1 MLINCLKITQLP
13 HNLAAQIVCPSP
25 NVWDFDEK
33 MLYWV
38 SVVRGLHIQYRI
50 TTQLLI
56 HDNMGRQV
64 FKRRIQNQN
73 DSKTKT
79 KQNLATL
86 QGF

>member
-1 MLINCLKITQLP
+1 MPQNSPT
-13 HNLAAQIVCPSP
+13 QIVCPSP

-56 HDNMGRQV
+56 HDNMGCQV

-73 DSKTKT
+73 DSKTK
-79 KQNLATL
+79 QNLATL